1 MRTRLTWILA
11 ILALVTISVLMA
23 CSTKYSSSS
32 NGLLIVPNQEAMESF
47 SLDLTNGHP
56 SEINNTN
63 GPPINGEPQGVVID
77 PAGAFAYVIVYGN
90 PAVNNSETGIE
101 SFPIASDGKLAVGT
115 TTTLNPSGI
124 TPVQPVALAID
135 TAGKFLFVADSATNG
150 VAGAVSVFAVS
161 SGALTEVAGSPFPL
175 ATNPGATTPSA
186 SALAVTPTSYPTLYA
201 PCSAFTPPTTEHLY
215 VTDSLNY
222 VLLNYLVSSSGAL
235 SIVTT
240 STTVGVPTGPVP
252 DGVAVD
258 PCNRYVYVSNSQSSG
273 LGANSVSGFSIC
285 SAVTSVGSDGQ
296 PPCLSANYEVFP
308 VKNSPFSISP
318 GNNPG
323 PLAVDAY
330 GNYLYVVNVGSS
342 TISSFRISP
351 STGSLAPLTPAFVV
365 TGGGANSIAIRSD
378 DSWMFVA
385 NGNGNLQTVS
395 EFGITP
401 STGELVAQPAIS
413 TFNYPSGVAV
423 K

>member
-1 MRTRLTWILA
+1 
-11 ILALVTISVLMA
+11 
-23 CSTKYSSSS
+23 
-32 NGLLIVPNQEAMESF
+32 
-47 SLDLTNGHP
+47 
-56 SEINNTN
+56 
-63 GPPINGEPQGVVID
+63 
-77 PAGAFAYVIVYGN
+77 
-90 PAVNNSETGIE
+90 
-101 SFPIASDGKLAVGT
+101 
-115 TTTLNPSGI
+115 
-124 TPVQPVALAID
+124 
-135 TAGKFLFVADSATNG
+135 
-150 VAGAVSVFAVS
+150 
-161 SGALTEVAGSPFPL
+161 
-175 ATNPGATTPSA
+175 
-186 SALAVTPTSYPTLYA
+186 
-201 PCSAFTPPTTEHLY
+201 
-215 VTDSLNY
+215 
-222 VLLNYLVSSSGAL
+222 
-235 SIVTT
+235 
-240 STTVGVPTGPVP
+240 
-252 DGVAVD
+252 
-258 PCNRYVYVSNSQSSG
+258 
-273 LGANSVSGFSIC
+273 
-285 SAVTSVGSDGQ
+285 
-296 PPCLSANYEVFP
+296 VFP